1 MKVRYSWTLLNFIG
15 NVIKQAFE
23 CHIKHMVW
31 KGKKAAI
38 VTLNNVQTLRIKQKL
53 LYEQANDIWYM
64 FESILKQLENE
75 LVLDDEKSLS
85 SLNSPNVAFATK
97 FLVSANK
104 IYNDFQF
111 IKSVFEIDMGDLR
124 DEHQYFSLVE
134 YFLYSLD
141 LVLSSRMKSK
151 ISITIDPWMPVEVQ
165 GDLTKFRQILT
176 ALIDFSLKSTGEVSM
191 KLKSDFI
198 IRTGGYNIIF
208 SINFTPQFLISK

>member
-1 MKVRYSWTLLNFIG
+1 
-15 NVIKQAFE
+15 
-23 CHIKHMVW
+23 
-31 KGKKAAI
+31 
-38 VTLNNVQTLRIKQKL
+38 
-53 LYEQANDIWYM
+53 M

-75 LVLDDEKSLS
+75 LVFDDEKSLS

-151 ISITIDPWMPVEVQ
+151 ISITIDP
-165 GDLTKFRQILT
+165 
-176 ALIDFSLKSTGEVSM
+176 
-191 KLKSDFI
+191 
-198 IRTGGYNIIF
+198 
-208 SINFTPQFLISK
+208 